1 MSVLILFASI
11 EGQTR
16 KIARF
21 IETEVRNAG
30 HKATLVDA
38 SDMMAEVTFEGFD
51 TVILAAPV
59 HERRHPPNF
68 ELLLTASRVDLA
80 ARRTLMISVSLGAAF
95 PELEE
100 EAQEYLVEMKS
111 RTHLKPNAEALVAGA
126 VRPSSYGYYETEILR
141 HAILRHQTID
151 PSTQER
157 EFTDWDALAVVV
169 TEFVSTG
176 A

>member
-16 KIARF
+16 KIAQF
-21 IETEVRNAG
+21 VESEVHSAG
-30 HKATLVDA
+30 HEATLVDA
-38 SDMMAEVTFEGFD
+38 SDKMAAVTFEGFD

-68 ELLLTASRVDLA
+68 ELLLTASRADLA
-80 ARRTLMISVSLGAAF
+80 TRRTLMISVSLGAAF
-95 PELEE
+95 PKMHE
-100 EAQEYLVEMKS
+100 EAQEYLDEMKM
-111 RTHLKPNAEALVAGA
+111 RTSFEPNAETLVAGA
-126 VRPSSYGYYETEILR
+126 VRPSSYGFYETEVLR
-141 HAILRHQTID
+141 HAILRNQAID
-151 PSTQER
+151 PRTQEH

-169 TEFVSTG
+169 SEFVSAG